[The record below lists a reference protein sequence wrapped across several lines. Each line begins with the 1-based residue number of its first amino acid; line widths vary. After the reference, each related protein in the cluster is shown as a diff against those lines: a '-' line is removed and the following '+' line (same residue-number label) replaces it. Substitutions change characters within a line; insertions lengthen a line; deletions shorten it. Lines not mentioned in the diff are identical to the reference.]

1 MGMFPEYRKS
11 ITDWPVPATK
21 KELASYLGRAGYYR
35 SFIPQYSDLTSDL
48 NKAKTREQTPWSLTT
63 EEIAQFHKLQLAFNT
78 SESLSFPN
86 YDDLKLNPL
95 IMNLDY
101 SKKGLSAS
109 ISQNQE
115 CQDSIYREKLFCN
128 VSHKA
133 PSELAVSSIHRGE
146 ILACVLG
153 LSSFRHLLLLASFKI
168 RSDSISVRYLS
179 TLKDQRAPMPRYF
192 QLLAD
197 FTFTAEHTP
206 GKLNIPDDTI
216 SRRDDLPEITRDEK
230 DFHPSRSFVDQ
241 MTSISQLEALE
252 DIAME
257 FADPLPALWA
267 PQAHQTNAVWPCS
280 PQDIVTTDIAT
291 PNIQQNSIC
300 LELHPKLQYLNE
312 IQLKYRGKVGDTDKH
327 LTEILPPVPPIVASV
342 SSAGAPVCPAVI
354 QAAPAGA
361 PGSSAVLPTAPLARD
376 PPRSTEIHRDPL
388 KSIGPQT
395 PRMGQAPLYP
405 TTTRLSRQQAQA
417 GPRHPGILAPWQP
430 GTLAPG
436 HPGALGPRLPRYG
449 TSLHS
454 GLQAKPSQAG
464 PRPPAA
470 TPRLPQDGPS
480 IHYRPQVRPGQAR
493 LVSR

>member
-1 MGMFPEYRKS
+1 
-11 ITDWPVPATK
+11 
-21 KELASYLGRAGYYR
+21 
-35 SFIPQYSDLTSDL
+35 
-48 NKAKTREQTPWSLTT
+48 
-63 EEIAQFHKLQLAFNT
+63 
-78 SESLSFPN
+78 
-86 YDDLKLNPL
+86 
-95 IMNLDY
+95 
-101 SKKGLSAS
+101 
-109 ISQNQE
+109 
-115 CQDSIYREKLFCN
+115 
-128 VSHKA
+128 
-133 PSELAVSSIHRGE
+133 
-146 ILACVLG
+146 
-153 LSSFRHLLLLASFKI
+153 
-168 RSDSISVRYLS
+168 
-179 TLKDQRAPMPRYF
+179 
-192 QLLAD
+192 
-197 FTFTAEHTP
+197 
-206 GKLNIPDDTI
+206 
-216 SRRDDLPEITRDEK
+216 
-230 DFHPSRSFVDQ
+230 
-241 MTSISQLEALE
+241 
-252 DIAME
+252 ME
-257 FADPLPALWA
+257 FADPFPALWA

-327 LTEILPPVPPIVASV
+327 LTEMLPPVPPIVASV

-354 QAAPAGA
+354 PAAPAGA

-395 PRMGQAPLYP
+395 PRMGQAPLHP

-417 GPRHPGILAPWQP
+417 GHRHPGILAPWQP

-436 HPGALGPRLPRYG
+436 HTGAMGPRLPRYGTSLNSGIQAGPGPPAATSRLPRYG